1 MGSIYKDTKKLLS
14 DAKFYEGYAR
24 FKEDEGRYETWSEA
38 DEKRLRELEE
48 KANAAK

>member
-38 DEKRLRELEE
+38 VDRVMKI
-48 KANAAK
+48 AAA